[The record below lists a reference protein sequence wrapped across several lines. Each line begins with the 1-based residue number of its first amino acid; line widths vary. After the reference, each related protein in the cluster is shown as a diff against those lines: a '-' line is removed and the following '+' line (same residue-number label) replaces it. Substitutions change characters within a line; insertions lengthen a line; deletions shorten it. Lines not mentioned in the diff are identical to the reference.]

1 MLKIHG
7 VPISV
12 HTRKVI
18 VAALH
23 KGLAYELVPVVP
35 VVPDSLPPNWREL
48 SPTGKIPVLS
58 DGDFHLA
65 DSAAIC
71 DYLER
76 LHPQAPLYPR
86 TARDH
91 ARALSLEQYAGALF
105 ADVVRPLFHETFVN
119 PNIRKQPPDAAR
131 VAAVLAEALPRMFGY
146 LDGIAGS
153 GFLVGQALSIADISA
168 VSNLLTYR
176 YLGFE
181 LDAMRYPRLAAL
193 FEKTVRE
200 PAMQEALRREQP
212 VVQSMGLR
220 QDVLAAALAQ
230 GSRDVQDR

>member
-1 MLKIHG
+1 MFKIHG

-18 VAALH
+18 VTALH
-23 KGLAYELVPVVP
+23 KGLPYELIPVVP
-35 VVPDSLPPNWREL
+35 VIPGNPPPNWRTL

-58 DGDFHLA
+58 DGDDFHLA

-71 DYLER
+71 AYLER
-76 LHPQAPLYPR
+76 RHPQPPLYPAD
-86 TARDH
+86 AREF

-105 ADVVRPLFHETFVN
+105 AEVVRPLFHETFVN
-119 PNIRKQPPDAAR
+119 PNIRKQPVDAALVER
-131 VAAVLAEALPRMFGY
+131 VLDQSAPAMFGH
-146 LDGIAGS
+146 LDGLADGS
-153 GFLVGQALSIADISA
+153 FLVGDALSIADISV

-181 LDAMRYPRLAAL
+181 LDGARFPQLARL
-193 FEKTVRE
+193 FERVLRE
-200 PAMQEALRREQP
+200 PALQQALRAERP

-220 QDVLAAALAQ
+220 QDVIAAALA
-230 GSRDVQDR
+230 